1 MHTHTR
7 VAARVAQADNM
18 KRRMNG
24 ILFYAI
30 AAASTVLLLLLSAT
44 RVLPSVCSVTDDF
57 WWVGLGALF

>member
-1 MHTHTR
+1 
-7 VAARVAQADNM
+7 M